1 MIVLLFA
8 VPVGLGSRVS
18 GLASFLAQLAPLG
31 IFAISAAAAGTIDP
45 EDLGR
50 LETKGE
56 KVFLISA
63 TVICYACATI
73 LFMQACCKKLLDSLL
88 MGLPNNTI
96 QGWFY
101 GQVHILV
108 STISVSLAWYDY
120 FSSGTPSGKE

>member
-1 MIVLLFA
+1 LQYLWH
-8 VPVGLGSRVS
+8 S
-18 GLASFLAQLAPLG
+18 GRASFLAKLAPLG

-63 TVICYACATI
+63 PVICYACATI
-73 LFMQACCKKLLDSLL
+73 LFMQACSKKLLDSLL

-96 QGWFY
+96 QA
-101 GQVHILV
+101 LV
-108 STISVSLAWYDY
+108 LRTSPY
-120 FSSGTPSGKE
+120 FGKHDFGKPCVV